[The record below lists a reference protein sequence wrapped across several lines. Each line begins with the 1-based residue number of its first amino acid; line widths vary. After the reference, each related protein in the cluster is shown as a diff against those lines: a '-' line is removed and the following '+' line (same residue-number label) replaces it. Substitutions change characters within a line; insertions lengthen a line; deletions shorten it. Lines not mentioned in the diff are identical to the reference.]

1 MKKSILLF
9 IILSAAILRA
19 NTKIY
24 LGAENDQLIFGI
36 DSLLTHVDSAAGLE
50 MRVYAP
56 QRGIVVNGQEYG
68 AKTGKTLY
76 ITTIGGKTSTGD
88 FLKYQYRWSTQEK
101 DFPTPHAVQFGY
113 GQGDNILSH

>member
-1 MKKSILLF
+1 MQKKILLL
-9 IILSAAILRA
+9 IIVVSAVLCA

-36 DSLLTHVDSAAGLE
+36 DSLLTHADSAAGLE

-56 QRGIVVNGQEYG
+56 QRGIVVHGQEYG
-68 AKTGKTLY
+68 AKAGKTLY
-76 ITTIGGKTSTGD
+76 ITTLGGKTRTGD
-88 FLKYQYRWSTQEK
+88 FLKYQYRWSTQEN
-101 DFPTPHAVQFGY
+101 PLAAPHSVQFGA

>member
-1 MKKSILLF
+1 MKKRILLL
-9 IILSAAILRA
+9 ISIVLAILCA

-24 LGAENDQLIFGI
+24 IGSENDQLIFGL
-36 DSLLTHVDSAAGLE
+36 DSLLTQVDGAAGLE
-50 MRVYAP
+50 VRAYAP
-56 QRGIVVNGQEYG
+56 RPGIVVNGQEYG

-76 ITTIGGKTSTGD
+76 TTTIGGKTRTGD

-101 DFPTPHAVQFGY
+101 TIAAPHAVQFGY

>member
-1 MKKSILLF
+1 MKKKILLF
-9 IILSAAILRA
+9 IIIVAAVLSA

-24 LGAENDQLIFGI
+24 LGTENDQLIFGI
-36 DSLLTHVDSAAGLE
+36 DSLLTHADSAAGLE
-50 MRVYAP
+50 MRAYAP

-68 AKTGKTLY
+68 AKTGKTVY
-76 ITTIGGKTSTGD
+76 TATVGGKTYSGN

-101 DFPTPHAVQFGY
+101 TLSAPHAVQLGY